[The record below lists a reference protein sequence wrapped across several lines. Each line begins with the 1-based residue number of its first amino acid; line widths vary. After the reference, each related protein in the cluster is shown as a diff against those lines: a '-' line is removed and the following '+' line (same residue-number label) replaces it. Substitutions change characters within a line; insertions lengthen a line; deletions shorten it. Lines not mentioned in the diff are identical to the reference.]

1 MYPEDTS
8 CLATWASVRGVRP
21 DRRKAP
27 AYCKC
32 GPEIDVNEAT
42 LPITESSVTASQA

>member
-1 MYPEDTS
+1 MYPDDTN
-8 CLATWASVRGVRP
+8 CLATRASVRGVRP

-27 AYCKC
+27 AYCRC

-42 LPITESSVTASQA
+42 LPITESSVIPAQA